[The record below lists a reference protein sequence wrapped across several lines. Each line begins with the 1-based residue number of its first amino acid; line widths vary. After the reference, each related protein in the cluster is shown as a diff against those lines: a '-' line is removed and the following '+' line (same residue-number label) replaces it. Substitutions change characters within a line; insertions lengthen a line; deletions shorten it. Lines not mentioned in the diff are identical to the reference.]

1 MITVEKIKIF
11 LKYRGDLD
19 AWARLSKKREAQIM
33 TDSDWKLIDDC
44 IQGIYLVKSGK
55 ASTDFE
61 VKHKRKIEANISDD
75 DALKM
80 INQLARE
87 EINSDIGL

>member
-1 MITVEKIKIF
+1 
-11 LKYRGDLD
+11 
-19 AWARLSKKREAQIM
+19 
-33 TDSDWKLIDDC
+33 LIDDF
-44 IQGIYLVKSGK
+44 IQGIYLVKSSK

-61 VKHKRKIEANISDD
+61 VKLKRKIEANISDD

-80 INQLARE
+80 IKKFARG